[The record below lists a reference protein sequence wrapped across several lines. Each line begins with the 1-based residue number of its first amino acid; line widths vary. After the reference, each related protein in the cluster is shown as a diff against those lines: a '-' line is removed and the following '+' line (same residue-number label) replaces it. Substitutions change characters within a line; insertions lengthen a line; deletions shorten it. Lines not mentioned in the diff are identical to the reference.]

1 MQQQPQQQQPQYQ
14 AIGHI
19 ATLDNK
25 RQFKPLR
32 VSFVEASGQV
42 RWFSAFEGVGKSLE
56 AGGEGSGPWTL
67 TYSEKPYVSATGS
80 QGVNLNIRQAV
91 LNGQAAQPQ
100 AQPQVQVQAPAQQMP
115 VAEFIPNAGTA
126 PAWSLNMDDR
136 GRAIIRQVA
145 FKAAADIVIASGI
158 HANTLADIVR
168 LVPEH
173 LAAMTDISESIILG
187 TYQPEVFI
195 DPEPEEAPPPSDE
208 EFIQHTL

>member
-14 AIGHI
+14 AVGHI

-80 QGVNLNIRQAV
+80 QGVSLNIRQAV

-100 AQPQVQVQAPAQQMP
+100 AQPQYQAQAPAQQMP
-115 VAEFIPNAGTA
+115 VAEFIPNAGNA

-136 GRAIIRQVA
+136 GRSIIRQVA
-145 FKAAADIVIASGI
+145 FKEIGEKNSQNGDQLNA
-158 HANTLADIVR
+158 L
-168 LVPEH
+168 
-173 LAAMTDISESIILG
+173 TDLYESIILG
-187 TYQPEVFI
+187 TYQPTVDAE
-195 DPEPEEAPPPSDE
+195 EEAPPADE
-208 EFIQHTL
+208 EFIQETF

>member
-14 AIGHI
+14 VIGHI

-100 AQPQVQVQAPAQQMP
+100 AQPQYQAQAPAQQMP
-115 VAEFIPNAGTA
+115 VAEFIPNTGNA

-136 GRAIIRQVA
+136 GRSIIRQVA
-145 FKAAADIVIASGI
+145 FKEIGEKNSQNGDQLNA
-158 HANTLADIVR
+158 L
-168 LVPEH
+168 
-173 LAAMTDISESIILG
+173 TDLYESIILG
-187 TYQPEVFI
+187 TYQPEVFV

-208 EFIQHTL
+208 EFIQETF

>member
-100 AQPQVQVQAPAQQMP
+100 AQPQYQAQAPAQQMP

-136 GRAIIRQVA
+136 GRSIIRQVA
-145 FKAAADIVIASGI
+145 FKEIGEKNSQNGDQLNA
-158 HANTLADIVR
+158 L
-168 LVPEH
+168 
-173 LAAMTDISESIILG
+173 TDLYESIILG
-187 TYQPEVFI
+187 TYQPTV
-195 DPEPEEAPPPSDE
+195 DAEEAPPPADE
-208 EFIQHTL
+208 EFIQETF

>member
-67 TYSEKPYVSATGS
+67 TYTEKPYVSATGNA
-80 QGVNLNIRQAV
+80 GVNLNIRQAV

-100 AQPQVQVQAPAQQMP
+100 AQPQFQAQAPAQQMP
-115 VAEFIPNAGTA
+115 VAEFIPNTGNA

-136 GRAIIRQVA
+136 GRSIVRQVA
-145 FKAAADIVIASGI
+145 FKEIADKDGKSGEQLN
-158 HANTLADIVR
+158 AL
-168 LVPEH
+168 
-173 LAAMTDISESIILG
+173 TDLYESIILG
-187 TYQPEVFI
+187 TYQPEVFA

>member
-67 TYSEKPYVSATGS
+67 TYTEKPYVSATGNA
-80 QGVNLNIRQAV
+80 GVNLNIRQAV
-91 LNGQAAQPQ
+91 LNGQAPQPQ
-100 AQPQVQVQAPAQQMP
+100 PQYQAQAPAQQMP
-115 VAEFIPNAGTA
+115 VAEFIPNAGNA

-136 GRAIIRQVA
+136 GRSIIRQVA
-145 FKAAADIVIASGI
+145 FKAIGEKNSQNGDQLNA
-158 HANTLADIVR
+158 L
-168 LVPEH
+168 
-173 LAAMTDISESIILG
+173 TDLYESIILG
-187 TYQPEVFI
+187 TYQPEVFV
-195 DPEPEEAPPPSDE
+195 DPEPGEAPPPSDE